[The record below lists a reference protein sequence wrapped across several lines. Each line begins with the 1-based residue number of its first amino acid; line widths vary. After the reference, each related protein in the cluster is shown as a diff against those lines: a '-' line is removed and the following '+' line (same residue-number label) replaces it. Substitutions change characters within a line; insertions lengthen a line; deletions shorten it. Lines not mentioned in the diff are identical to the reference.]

1 MKALLSTRI
10 GPPEELEYA
19 DAPDPVAGEGEV
31 VIAVKA
37 AGVNFPD
44 ALIIEDKEITEGDQE
59 ASVIK
64 FVNQIIWEAF
74 KDRATD
80 IHFEPAEDES
90 APTQTL
96 EEVERDYILR
106 TLEST
111 GWRVEG
117 KHGAAKVLG
126 LNPSTLRTRMLKLG
140 IQRRRVSYG

>member
-1 MKALLSTRI
+1 MIERAVIHTHGSVLH
-10 GPPEELEYA
+10 
-19 DAPDPVAGEGEV
+19 V
-31 VIAVKA
+31 V
-37 AGVNFPD
+37 
-44 ALIIEDKEITEGDQE
+44 DQ
-59 ASVIK
+59 
-64 FVNQIIWEAF
+64 
-74 KDRATD
+74 
-80 IHFEPAEDES
+80 FEPTEDES

-96 EEVERDYILR
+96 EELERDYILR